1 MEASHLIWKE
11 GKSKE
16 LFRSK
21 VFSIKET
28 ESRSPDGESRTFTVM
43 DAPDWVIVVPLL
55 ETERGRC
62 FIMVRQWRHGSR
74 ELSLEFPGGVM
85 EQGESVEEGAKREFE
100 EETAYRAS
108 KLCRLGDMSPN
119 PAIMSNRVHFY
130 LAENLA
136 PLPSQKLDDDE
147 FVDVEYIPVGDVID
161 GMGKPPFVH
170 ALTAAALALYLSR
183 RPQGSPRGR
192 HILMP
197 IL

>member
-11 GKSKE
+11 GESRE

-21 VFSIKET
+21 IFSIRET
-28 ESRSPDGESRTFTVM
+28 ESRSPNGETRSFTVM

-85 EQGESVEEGAKREFE
+85 EKGESAEEGAKREFE
-100 EETAYRAS
+100 EETAYRALN
-108 KLCRLGDMSPN
+108 LCRLGGMSPN

-147 FVDVEYIPVGDVID
+147 FVDVECIPVADVIG

-170 ALTAAALALYLSR
+170 ALTAAALALYMSR
-183 RPQGSPRGR
+183 REN
-192 HILMP
+192 ILNNSR
-197 IL
+197 